1 LALFRIAQWVWPTAA
16 PRSQFIAIAGGNT
29 AANSGDRAMRR
40 PLLAPALIVAA
51 LSAATLVPDDGFAQ
65 GGQLPEPPQGLQ
77 PPPAPPPAPIKPYK
91 PVAVTPA
98 AAYSDPGFAAFR
110 KNLAAI
116 AQRKDR
122 AALANDVVAQGFF
135 WIQDKDLAD
144 KSKPGID
151 NLAKAIGLDN
161 PDGSG
166 WDIITNAA
174 DDSTLAEVP
183 QNNGLFCAPAPPQF
197 DAQALQALI
206 QQTDTDP
213 TDWGYPSA
221 DNVDVRAAAQDS
233 AQVVE
238 KLGAYFVRVLPD
250 APAANPGQPQYLH
263 LALPDGKTGF
273 VPADAVNPLAS
284 DQICYR
290 KAAGGWKIAGYIGG
304 VQP

>member
-1 LALFRIAQWVWPTAA
+1 VGVADCRTPVAIHRYRRGIA
-16 PRSQFIAIAGGNT
+16 
-29 AANSGDRAMRR
+29 AANSGDQAMRR
-40 PLLAPALIVAA
+40 PFLAPALIVA
-51 LSAATLVPDDGFAQ
+51 TLGAVTLAPDGGFAQ
-65 GGQLPEPPQGLQ
+65 GGQLPQPPQGFQ
-77 PPPAPPPAPIKPYK
+77 PPPAPPPAPVKPYK

-98 AAYSDPGFAAFR
+98 AAYSDPSFAAFR
-110 KNLAAI
+110 KNLADI

-122 AALANDVVAQGFF
+122 AALAKDVVAHGFF

-166 WDIITNAA
+166 WDIIAA
-174 DDSTLAEVP
+174 AAEDSTLAAVP
-183 QNNGLFCAPAPPQF
+183 QQNGLFCAPAPPQF
-197 DAQALQALI
+197 DPHALQTLI
-206 QQTDTDP
+206 EQTDTDP

-221 DNVDVRAAAQDS
+221 DNVEVRATAQDS
-233 AQVVE
+233 GQVVE
-238 KLGAYFVRVLPD
+238 KLGLYFVRVLTD
-250 APAANPGQPQYLH
+250 APPASAGQPQVLH

-273 VPADAVNPLAS
+273 VAADAINPLAS

-290 KAAGGWKIAGYIGG
+290 KAAGGWMITGYIGG

>member
-1 LALFRIAQWVWPTAA
+1 
-16 PRSQFIAIAGGNT
+16 
-29 AANSGDRAMRR
+29 MRR

-51 LSAATLVPDDGFAQ
+51 LSAVALAPDGGFAQ
-65 GGQLPEPPQGLQ
+65 GQLPEPPQGFQ
-77 PPPAPPPAPIKPYK
+77 PPPAPPPAPVKPYK

-98 AAYSDPGFAAFR
+98 AAYSDPSFAAFR
-110 KNLAAI
+110 KNLADI

-122 AALANDVVAQGFF
+122 AALAKDVVAQGFF

-144 KSKPGID
+144 KSKSGID
-151 NLAKAIGLDN
+151 NLAKAIGLDD
-161 PDGSG
+161 PSGSG
-166 WDIITNAA
+166 WDIIAAAA

-183 QNNGLFCAPAPPQF
+183 QSNGLFCAPAPPQF
-197 DAQALQALI
+197 DPQALQALI
-206 QQTDTDP
+206 EQTDTDP
-213 TDWGYPSA
+213 TDWAYPSA
-221 DNVDVRAAAQDS
+221 DNVEVRAAAQDN

-238 KLGAYFVRVLPD
+238 KLGAYFVRVLAD
-250 APAANPGQPQYLH
+250 APAASAGQAQFLH

-273 VPADAVNPLAS
+273 VPADAVAPLAS